1 MSASGDA
8 AGDMLDPREG
18 IVAMI
23 NVAIVLAVA
32 VLITGQ
38 IFGALPAPT
47 GALSGAFDQVE
58 LLTAQA
64 FELAPI
70 VLIVIISAI
79 VLRTIRRV

>member
-32 VLITGQ
+32 VLIVGQ
-38 IFGALPAPT
+38 IFGALPAPS
-47 GALSGAFDQVE
+47 GSLSGAFDTVE
-58 LLTAQA
+58 SLTAQA
-64 FELAPI
+64 FELAG
-70 VLIVIISAI
+70 VVMIVIVSGI